1 MDRAGFESL
10 PDVFPSKRGYNSP
23 TTAGRVWLTG
33 RNQML
38 STILY
43 FIAGLIVLI
52 VGAELLVRGS
62 SRLAAAFGVPPLVIG
77 LTIVA
82 LGTASPEIAVS
93 LQAAVSGQGD
103 ITIGNV
109 IGSNIFNI
117 LFVLGVSAMF
127 VNLVIAEQLIRLD
140 APIMIGISVLTY
152 LLVVDRHL
160 SWLDGAILI
169 AGMLAY
175 TVFSLRQSR
184 KESKGVQEEYAQE
197 YAKKESPTLPNILK
211 YIAFIAAGLGLLV
224 LGARWLVD
232 SATSIAVSLG
242 VSELVIGLTIVAA
255 GTSLP
260 EVATSVIA
268 AIRGES
274 DIAVGNAV
282 GSNIYNLLGVLG
294 IAGLLSPGGIN
305 IAENAF
311 RFDLPVMIFVA
322 VVTLPIFYID
332 NRISRLEGGVL
343 FSYYILYTAYLV
355 LRASEGAALPALTTF
370 ALFYAPLTFLVILT
384 IALRSY
390 FAKRRST

>member
-1 MDRAGFESL
+1 
-10 PDVFPSKRGYNSP
+10 
-23 TTAGRVWLTG
+23 
-33 RNQML
+33 ML

-43 FIAGLIVLI
+43 FIGGLIVLI
-52 VGAELLVRGS
+52 IGAELLVRGS
-62 SRLAAAFGVPPLVIG
+62 SRLAAAFGVSPLVIG

-160 SWLDGAILI
+160 GLLDGAILV

-184 KESKGVQEEYAQE
+184 KESKGVQQEYAQE
-197 YAKKESPTLPNILK
+197 YSRKEQPTLQNILK
-211 YIAFIAAGLGLLV
+211 YIIFIAAGLGLLV
-224 LGARWLVD
+224 LGARWLVN
-232 SATSIAVSLG
+232 SATAIAISLG

-268 AIRGES
+268 ALRGES

-294 IAGLLSPGGIN
+294 SAGLLSPGGIN

-332 NRISRLEGGVL
+332 SRVSRLEGGVL

-355 LRASEGAALPALTTF
+355 LRASESTALPALTTF
-370 ALFYAPLTFLVILT
+370 SLLYVLVTFLAIFA
-384 IALRSY
+384 IAIRSY
-390 FAKRRST
+390 NGRRRST

>member
-1 MDRAGFESL
+1 
-10 PDVFPSKRGYNSP
+10 
-23 TTAGRVWLTG
+23 
-33 RNQML
+33 ML

-43 FIAGLIVLI
+43 FIGGLIVLI

-140 APIMIGISVLTY
+140 APIMIGISALTY
-152 LLVVDRHL
+152 LLVLDRHL
-160 SWLDGAILI
+160 SRLDGAILV
-169 AGMLAY
+169 AGVITY
-175 TVFSLRQSR
+175 SVFSLRQSR
-184 KESKGVQEEYAQE
+184 KESKGVQQEYAQE
-197 YAKKESPTLPNILK
+197 YARKESPTLPHILK
-211 YIAFIAAGLGLLV
+211 YIVFIAAGLGLLV
-224 LGARWLVD
+224 LGARWLVN
-232 SATSIAVSLG
+232 SATAIAVSLG

-268 AIRGES
+268 ALRGES

-305 IAENAF
+305 VAENAF

-343 FSYYILYTAYLV
+343 FSYYVLYTAYLV
-355 LRASEGAALPALTTF
+355 LRASQGAALPALTTF
-370 ALFYAPLTFLVILT
+370 ALFYVPLTFLVILT

-390 FAKRRST
+390 FGKRRST